1 VSSGTLIPTI
11 LYHADVD
18 KIQYGAMAAKADV
31 VLAAD
36 VLCVVF
42 NAFLVFLRTF
52 NDCVFISLC

>member
-42 NAFLVFLRTF
+42 NAFLVFFTH
-52 NDCVFISLC
+52 I